1 MALDPGLRTCL
12 RAEIGGHWSGLPYD
26 EGGAVVDRGGG
37 VYEGGWGGRGGCRIK
52 HKPRPNHSVPGCMK
66 NQAII
71 APFHEVPPEQISNT
85 CIHSLFYHTHPH
97 YTAFPLIYIL

>member
-1 MALDPGLRTCL
+1 MRVDGV
-12 RAEIGGHWSGLPYD
+12 D
-26 EGGAVVDRGGG
+26 EGAVVLS
-37 VYEGGWGGRGGCRIK
+37 IN
-52 HKPRPNHSVPGCMK
+52 RPNHSVPGCMK